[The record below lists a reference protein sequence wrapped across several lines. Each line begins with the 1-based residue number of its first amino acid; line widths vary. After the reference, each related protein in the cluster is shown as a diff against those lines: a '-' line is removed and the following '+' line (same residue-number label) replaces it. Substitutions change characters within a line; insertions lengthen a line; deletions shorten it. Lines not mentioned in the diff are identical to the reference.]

1 MYFKAHK
8 TIYFQLTRIN
18 SLLQREQTEEELLDS
33 SCFEYFQNLLSQSN
47 EVHFTPLLNNSYIL
61 CTSNASKMRKF
72 HSLIPQFSEESFLES
87 RMELSGLSNNTLL
100 ERGAIFLPLYDKLM
114 KICKHW
120 RWFSSQC
127 TRCCKEL
134 NSSSPAFAQICFCG

>member
-8 TIYFQLTRIN
+8 TIYYQLTRIN

-47 EVHFTPLLNNSYIL
+47 EVRFTPLLNNSYIF

-72 HSLIPQFSEESFLES
+72 HSLIGTTVF
-87 RMELSGLSNNTLL
+87 
-100 ERGAIFLPLYDKLM
+100 
-114 KICKHW
+114 
-120 RWFSSQC
+120 
-127 TRCCKEL
+127 
-134 NSSSPAFAQICFCG
+134 